1 MGKLNEIR
9 IMNLHTCINRWPSQI
24 GAQKTMPASRP
35 FQVEAQNTAV
45 EEEMKFILNHI
56 YEEG

>member
-1 MGKLNEIR
+1 
-9 IMNLHTCINRWPSQI
+9 MNLHTYISRWPSQS